1 MTDLAIPSAKTK
13 KIRSSL
19 LYRDSF
25 WAVVMLLPNFIGFMM
40 FLFIPIVAAFVLSF
54 MEYDV
59 ISPMKFIGLANY
71 IEMFKDPIVAETLR
85 NTLVYT
91 IIVVPVGMVL
101 SLTLAVALDQNIAG
115 RRIFRAVYFLPSIT
129 SMVAVAVVWQWIYNP
144 EFGLLNY
151 VLSWFGIDG
160 PSWLSSSKTSLL
172 SIAIVG
178 IWKGLGYN
186 MLLFLA
192 GLQGISNSYYE
203 AARLDGANKL
213 QEFRYV
219 TFPMLRPTT
228 FFIFIMSI
236 IGSFQVFD
244 SVMLMTGG
252 EPGRSSS
259 VLVHY
264 LYQNAFEYFRMGYA
278 CAIAYLLFFIVVT
291 LTLINLRV
299 EKSTMSMY

>member
-203 AARLDGANKL
+203 AARLDGANKF